1 LGGDFKMSMGAQSQ
15 KVVYELLGAFIVIM
29 LLILLRPMFVGQV
42 AQAGA
47 PYTYTLTNGSSYEV
61 TPSSS
66 LSTSQTDNIYSIVIF
81 LVALI
86 ALIVILLT
94 VAGKI

>member
-1 LGGDFKMSMGAQSQ
+1 MEGQGK
-15 KVVYELLGAFIVIM
+15 KVVYELLTAFVV
-29 LLILLRPMFVGQV
+29 ILLLVVMRPLFVGQV
-42 AQAGA
+42 ASAAA
-47 PYTYTLTNGSSYEV
+47 PYTYTLTNGTSYTV
-61 TPSSS
+61 TPSAT
-66 LSTSQTDNIYSIVIF
+66 LSTSQTDAVYSIVIF

>member
-1 LGGDFKMSMGAQSQ
+1 MGMGEQS
-15 KVVYELLGAFIVIM
+15 KRVIYELLGAFVVIM
-29 LLILLRPMFVGQV
+29 LLVLLRPMFVGQV
-42 AQAGA
+42 AQSAA
-47 PYTYTLTNGSSYEV
+47 PYTYTLANGTSYTV
-61 TPSSS
+61 TPSTS
-66 LSTSQTDNIYSIVIF
+66 LSTTQTDNIYSIVIF